1 MRVEL
6 PAWRTLAGL
15 QARIATRPK
24 LHAGI
29 RYSLDANLTHVN
41 EGRGVDVLLVIFN
54 RDLTTCKHF
63 GIAVYMVASST
74 GRPCCLR

>member
-6 PAWRTLAGL
+6 PVWHTSAGL
-15 QARIATRPK
+15 RARTATRRK

-41 EGRGVDVLLVIFN
+41 EGRGFDVVEINLN
-54 RDLTTCKHF
+54 RDLMPCKYVE
-63 GIAVYMVASST
+63 IAVCNAASSA
-74 GRPCCLR
+74 GRP

>member
-6 PAWRTLAGL
+6 PAGRTLAGL
-15 QARIATRPK
+15 QARTATRPK

-41 EGRGVDVLLVIFN
+41 EGRGFDVVIVIFN
-54 RDLTTCKHF
+54 GDLITCQHVETT
-63 GIAVYMVASST
+63 V
-74 GRPCCLR
+74 